1 VTDLANSFR
10 MSVGPDTVAYL
21 TNRFRMSAGPSK
33 VADITNGF
41 RMSAG
46 RRVPGAIV
54 FGLSTNVQVKSAH
67 SRH

>member
-1 VTDLANSFR
+1 

-54 FGLSTNVQVKSAH
+54 LGLSTNVQVQLAH